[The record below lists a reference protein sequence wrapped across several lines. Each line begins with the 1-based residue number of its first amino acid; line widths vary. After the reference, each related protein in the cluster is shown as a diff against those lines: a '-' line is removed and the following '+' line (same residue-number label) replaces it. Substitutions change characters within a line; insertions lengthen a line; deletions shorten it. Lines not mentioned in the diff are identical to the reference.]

1 MKVVF
6 TGWSLQGVFKHS
18 TNMRPFRK
26 ELEEALIN
34 RAVKKIWGKNCFW
47 LIDGNLG
54 LYYGKVCNP
63 SKKVCRITS
72 RMSVS
77 FKY

>member
-6 TGWSLQGVFKHS
+6 TGWTLKGLFQYY
-18 TNMRPFRK
+18 TNMRQFQK
-26 ELEEALIN
+26 ESEEALIN

-47 LIDGNLG
+47 LVDIDLG
-54 LYYGKVCNP
+54 LYYGNVCNS
-63 SKKVCRITS
+63 SKKDCRVTS
-72 RMSVS
+72 RMSIS